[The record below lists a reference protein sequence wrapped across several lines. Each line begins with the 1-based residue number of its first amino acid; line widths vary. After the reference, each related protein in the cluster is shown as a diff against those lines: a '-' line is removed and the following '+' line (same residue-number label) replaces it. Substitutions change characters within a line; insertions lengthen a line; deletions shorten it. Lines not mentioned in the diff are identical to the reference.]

1 MFCFSSRR
9 AIYIKLLPLSLL
21 GFVAPLV
28 AFTTSELVLLSLP
41 WYEPVAP
48 ADALSWEAWLAPA
61 LLLKHLIPLGSIFF
75 VGSPETASQNL
86 VMGIFFC

>member
-1 MFCFSSRR
+1 M
-9 AIYIKLLPLSLL
+9 
-21 GFVAPLV
+21 
-28 AFTTSELVLLSLP
+28 AFTSEPVLLSLP

-75 VGSPETASQNL
+75 VGSPEPEFGDGNIFQLSQSLLSVAS
-86 VMGIFFC
+86 